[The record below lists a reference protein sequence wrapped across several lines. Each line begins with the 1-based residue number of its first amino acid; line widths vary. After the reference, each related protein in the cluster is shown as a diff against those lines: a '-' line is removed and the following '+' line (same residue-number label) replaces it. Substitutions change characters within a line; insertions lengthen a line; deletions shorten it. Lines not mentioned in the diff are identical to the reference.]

1 MEKKINYLSRDFES
15 IKNELLKFSNKYYP
29 ELTDNF
35 NDASVGA
42 WLIDLVSAVGD
53 DLSYH
58 TDRMYQETNINSSN
72 LKSSALNNARLNG
85 VKIPGAKPS
94 ICEVE
99 LSCSLPIDGQGNLS
113 APNWAYAPLIK
124 RGSIVGNSSYS
135 FELSEDVNFK
145 EQFNSDGFSNRKFKP
160 ERDSNGIITSYT
172 VTKNVVVLGG
182 KSKVYKKVLNEDEVK
197 PFMEIVLPEKNIMGV
212 ESIIFK
218 ETSHFSVDPNTSEY
232 FVDNEVFKV
241 NNEDIYTYRYF
252 EVDSLSDLYR
262 FGTVVGDDNKEV
274 YDDYSQCIG
283 ETTENCLTKRYYKG
297 EWKALTQKFMTE
309 YTDNDYMKVIFGAGT
324 NLQSI
329 PKNATTYT
337 KHIMSNIVNNNM
349 LGILPKAGWTMYIL
363 YRVGG
368 GIETNVAQGAI
379 NSIINANVV
388 FEESDSLLTQQ
399 KSAIIKSLKVY
410 NPTVAMGGKN
420 APSTEE
426 IKYLTKYNVGAQQ
439 RCVTIKDYKAK
450 VMQMPP
456 KYGCPFR
463 CNIVEDNNKVSMS
476 MLGLNSKGQLTSV
489 LPLTLIENILE
500 YLSNYKSLTDYVEIR
515 SGKIFNIGIEMDVF
529 IDKNYVT
536 QDVVSTIIGKVSDY
550 FNVEKHD
557 MGGEIFIG
565 DVEKEINSLD
575 GVISLIDFRVNAING
590 GSYSKDVCPL
600 PQMNQN
606 TNACYGISK
615 EPMKLDDANTF
626 LIDINATDRVLYND
640 YDSMFEIKNPK
651 TDIKVRVKTR

>member
-15 IKNELLKFSNKYYP
+15 IKSELLKFSNKYYP
-29 ELTDNF
+29 EITDNF
-35 NDASVGA
+35 NDSSVGA

-85 VKIPGAKPS
+85 VKIPGSKPS

-99 LSCSLPIDGQGNLS
+99 LSCSLPIDSDGNIS
-113 APNWAYAPLIK
+113 SPDWKYAPIIK
-124 RGSIVGNSSYS
+124 RGSVVGNSSYS

-145 EQFNSDGFSNRKFKP
+145 EQFNSEGFSNRKFIP
-160 ERDSNGIITSYT
+160 ERDSNGVITSYT

-197 PFMEIVLPEKNIMGV
+197 PFMEIVLPEKNIMSV

-218 ETSHFSVDPNTSEY
+218 ETSNFSIDPNTSEY
-232 FVDNEVFKV
+232 FIDEEVFKV
-241 NNEDIYTYRYF
+241 ANEDVYTYRYF

-262 FGTVVGDDNKEV
+262 FGTKIDEQNKEV
-274 YDDYSQCIG
+274 YDDYCECIG
-283 ETTENCLTKRYYKG
+283 ETTTNCLTKRYYKG
-297 EWKALTQKFMTE
+297 EWKALTQKFITE
-309 YTDNDYMKVIFGAGT
+309 YTDNDYLKVIFGAAT

-329 PKNATTYT
+329 PSNATTYT

-379 NSIINANVV
+379 SSVINANII
-388 FEESDSLLTQQ
+388 FEESDSLSTQN
-399 KSAIIKSLKVY
+399 KSAVVKSLKVY
-410 NPTVAMGGKN
+410 NPTVAIGGKN

-426 IKYLTKYNVGAQQ
+426 IKYLTKYNVNAQQ
-439 RCVTIKDYKAK
+439 RCVTLKDYKAK

-463 CNIVEDNNKVSMS
+463 CNVVEDNNKVSMS
-476 MLGLNSKGQLTSV
+476 MLGLNAKGNLTSI
-489 LPLTLIENILE
+489 LPLTLIENIIE

-529 IDKNYVT
+529 IDKNYIT
-536 QDVVSTIIGKVSDY
+536 HDVVSSIINLVNEY
-550 FNVEKHD
+550 FKVEKHD

-575 GVISLIDFRVNAING
+575 GVISMIDFRVYAIYG
-590 GSYSKDVCPL
+590 GTYSKDICPL
-600 PQMNQN
+600 PKVEQN
-606 TNACYGISK
+606 SMCNTITK
-615 EPMKLDDANTF
+615 EPMKIQDANTF
-626 LIDINATDRVLYND
+626 QIDINTTDRVLYND

>member
-15 IKNELLKFSNKYYP
+15 IKSELLKFSNKYYP
-29 ELTDNF
+29 EITDNF
-35 NDASVGA
+35 NDSSVGA

-85 VKIPGAKPS
+85 VKIPGSKPS

-99 LSCSLPIDGQGNLS
+99 LSCSLPIDSDGNIS
-113 APNWAYAPLIK
+113 SPDWKYAPIIK
-124 RGSIVGNSSYS
+124 RGSVVGNSSYS

-145 EQFNSDGFSNRKFKP
+145 EQFNSEGFSNRKFIP
-160 ERDSNGIITSYT
+160 ERDSNGVITSYT

-197 PFMEIVLPEKNIMGV
+197 PFMEIVLPEKNIMSV

-218 ETSHFSVDPNTSEY
+218 ETSNFSIDPNTSEY
-232 FVDNEVFKV
+232 FIDEEVFKV
-241 NNEDIYTYRYF
+241 ANEDVYTYRYF

-262 FGTVVGDDNKEV
+262 FGTKIDEQNKEV
-274 YDDYSQCIG
+274 YDDYCECSG
-283 ETTENCLTKRYYKG
+283 ETTTNCLTKRYYKG
-297 EWKALTQKFMTE
+297 EWKALTQKFITE
-309 YTDNDYMKVIFGAGT
+309 YTDNDYLKVIFGAAT

-329 PKNATTYT
+329 PSNATTYT

-379 NSIINANVV
+379 SSVINANII
-388 FEESDSLLTQQ
+388 FEESDSLSTQN
-399 KSAIIKSLKVY
+399 KSAVVKSLKVY
-410 NPTVAMGGKN
+410 NPTVAIGGKN

-426 IKYLTKYNVGAQQ
+426 IKYLTKYNVNAQQ
-439 RCVTIKDYKAK
+439 RCVTLKDYKAK

-463 CNIVEDNNKVSMS
+463 CNVVEDNNKVSMS
-476 MLGLNSKGQLTSV
+476 MLGLNANGNLTSI
-489 LPLTLIENILE
+489 LPLTLIENIIE

-529 IDKNYVT
+529 IDKNYIT
-536 QDVVSTIIGKVSDY
+536 HDVVSSIINLVNEY
-550 FNVEKHD
+550 FKVEKHD

-575 GVISLIDFRVNAING
+575 GVISMIDFRVYAIYG
-590 GSYSKDVCPL
+590 GTYSKDICPL
-600 PQMNQN
+600 PKVEQN
-606 TNACYGISK
+606 SMCNTTTK
-615 EPMKLDDANTF
+615 EPMKIKDANTF
-626 LIDINATDRVLYND
+626 QIDINTTDRVLYND